1 MKTLYDF
8 IVERLKIRKNDK
20 GETVPEICPECGG
33 KIVVAIK
40 GEPIFICKECNK
52 YYGTVPF
59 THESSDWIDDVDTKW
74 TPEEGLFTNEDPEY
88 IADYLIKNS
97 KDTAQ
102 AMRRL
107 VFYMN
112 RAGEDCP
119 NKKVLEK
126 VKQIIKS
133 KE

>member
-1 MKTLYDF
+1 MKTLYNF
-8 IVERLKIRKNDK
+8 IVERLKIKKNDK
-20 GETVPEICPECGG
+20 GETVPEICPACGS
-33 KIVVAIK
+33 KVIVVLR
-40 GEPIFICKECNK
+40 GEPIFICKKCEK

-59 THESSDWIDDVDTKW
+59 THESADWVDDVETNW
-74 TPEEGLFTNEDPEY
+74 TPEEGLFTNDDPKY
-88 IADYLIKNS
+88 IADYLLNNS
-97 KDTAQ
+97 KDVAQ

-119 NKKVLEK
+119 NKSVLNK
-126 VKQIIKS
+126 AKQIIKN